1 MQVIDVQRVGSFL
14 GGVTDADETAPVAG
28 ASFLEIAE
36 GWRGAGLRSGEVV
49 LVCLPN
55 GKMLL
60 EHFFGVM
67 LAGGVPAL
75 VGPGTP
81 SARVRELV
89 GVMGARAVVSL
100 RPIGDLRFEISDLRI
115 GGARV
120 YWVSSDGAPAAKAGE
135 VILLTSGTSGF
146 ASGCVHDFSALV
158 LNARRHAES
167 IGQKASDTV
176 LVSLPLYFSFALV
189 VQAMGSMVT
198 GNRLVIG
205 GPPFHVPSFVKSIER
220 FGVTVSSLTPVLV
233 GSLLRSGVEIPGRLR
248 VLTVGGDALASAT
261 VEELIRL
268 RPGGELYLTYGLTQA
283 GPRVSTLAA
292 HQEPAGRYGS
302 VGLPLEG
309 TGVRLEEVEGSGMKQ
324 LFVSSE
330 TVMKRRAGTH
340 EGGVNCG
347 NRIHRCEQPPPQPSP
362 GVPGAGE
369 EGVPGEGEERERR
382 EVATGDVFTRD
393 DEGYLYFRGRM
404 SDYIVRHGEK
414 VCLAAVRRVAMGFAN
429 VVRATTP
436 VSRHEYGEDFDLVLD
451 VAGAEEDYHVMLR
464 GWLKKSEMPREVRVV
479 KRAMSEVGYK

>member
-1 MQVIDVQRVGSFL
+1 M
-14 GGVTDADETAPVAG
+14 GGVTDADETAPGAG
-28 ASFLEIAE
+28 ASFLEIGE
-36 GWRGAGLRSGEVV
+36 GWKRAGLGAGDVV

-81 SARVRELV
+81 GARVKELV
-89 GVMGARAVVSL
+89 GALGARAVVSL
-100 RPIGDLRFEISDLRI
+100 RPMAEGDLRFEISDLRAERI

-120 YWVSSDGAPAAKAGE
+120 YWFSKGDGPAAKAGE

-146 ASGCVHDFSALV
+146 ASGCVHDFSSLM

-167 IGQKASDTV
+167 IGQTAGDTV

-189 VQAMGSMVT
+189 AQAMGSLVT

-205 GPPFHVPSFVKSIER
+205 GPPFHVPSFVKSIEK

-233 GSLLRSGVEIPGRLR
+233 GSLLQSGVEIPARLR

-261 VEELIRL
+261 VEELIRR

-292 HQEPAGRYGS
+292 HREPAGRYGS
-302 VGLPLEG
+302 VGVPLEG
-309 TGVRLEEVEGSGMKQ
+309 TGVRLEEVERSGGMEQ

-330 TVMKRRAGTH
+330 TVMKRRVGACD
-340 EGGVNCG
+340 GGVNRDLKFEISDLG
-347 NRIHRCEQPPPQPSP
+347 
-362 GVPGAGE
+362 
-369 EGVPGEGEERERR
+369 RR

-393 DEGYLYFRGRM
+393 EEGYLYFRGRM

-451 VAGAEEDYHVMLR
+451 ISGAEEDYHVLLR

-479 KRAMSEVGYK
+479 KKAMSEVGYK

>member
-1 MQVIDVQRVGSFL
+1 MQVFDLQRVADFL
-14 GGVTDADETAPVAG
+14 DGVTDADETAPGAG

-36 GWRGAGLRSGEVV
+36 GWRGAGLRAGDVV

-89 GVMGARAVVSL
+89 GALGARAVVSL

-115 GGARV
+115 GGGRV
-120 YWVSSDGAPAAKAGE
+120 YWVSRGEGAAAKAGE

-158 LNARRHAES
+158 LNARRHADS
-167 IGQKASDTV
+167 IGQRSSDTV

-189 VQAMGSMVT
+189 AQAMGSMVA

-205 GPPFHVPSFVKSIER
+205 GPPFHVPSFVKAIER

-233 GSLLRSGVEIPGRLR
+233 GSLLRGGVEIPKGLR
-248 VLTVGGDALASAT
+248 VMTVGGDALGAGT
-261 VEELIRL
+261 VEELIRR

-292 HQEPAGRYGS
+292 HREPAGRYGS

-309 TGVRLEEVEGSGMKQ
+309 TGVRLEEVEGSEMKQ

-330 TVMKRRAGTH
+330 TVMKRRAGVCD
-340 EGGVNCG
+340 GGVNG
-347 NRIHRCEQPPPQPSP
+347 DLKFEISDL
-362 GVPGAGE
+362 GS
-369 EGVPGEGEERERR
+369 R

-451 VAGAEEDYHVMLR
+451 VAGAEEDYHVLLR

-479 KRAMSEVGYK
+479 NRNGAEVSAYK

>member
-1 MQVIDVQRVGSFL
+1 MEERV
-14 GGVTDADETAPVAG
+14 
-28 ASFLEIAE
+28 
-36 GWRGAGLRSGEVV
+36 
-49 LVCLPN
+49 
-55 GKMLL
+55 
-60 EHFFGVM
+60 
-67 LAGGVPAL
+67 
-75 VGPGTP
+75 
-81 SARVRELV
+81 
-89 GVMGARAVVSL
+89 
-100 RPIGDLRFEISDLRI
+100 

-120 YWVSSDGAPAAKAGE
+120 YWFDADGPAAKAGE

-146 ASGCVHDFSALV
+146 ASGCVHDFSSLM

-167 IGQKASDTV
+167 IGQTPGDTV

-189 VQAMGSMVT
+189 AQAMGSMVA

-233 GSLLRSGVEIPGRLR
+233 GSLLRSGVEIPKGLR
-248 VLTVGGDALASAT
+248 VMTVGGDALASAT

-292 HQEPAGRYGS
+292 HREPVGRYGS

-330 TVMKRRAGTH
+330 TVMKRRVGTH
-340 EGGVNCG
+340 EGGVNGG

-369 EGVPGEGEERERR
+369 ERVWGEGEESGRR

-451 VAGAEEDYHVMLR
+451 VAGAEEDYHVLLR